1 MTSKKLA
8 YRTASYLAPDDLY
21 VTVDV
26 CARCGAIVHDIT
38 VHDEWHSGLHT
49 HRRSGPPPQ
58 TRRHRRRLRRL
69 RARLERH
76 TKPGLK
82 PITPPTR
89 RTNDRRT

>member
-49 HRRSGPPPQ
+49 HRCSGPPPKPDVTDEDFAGCAHAWSG
-58 TRRHRRRLRRL
+58 TRSP
-69 RARLERH
+69 A
-76 TKPGLK
+76 
-82 PITPPTR
+82 
-89 RTNDRRT
+89 